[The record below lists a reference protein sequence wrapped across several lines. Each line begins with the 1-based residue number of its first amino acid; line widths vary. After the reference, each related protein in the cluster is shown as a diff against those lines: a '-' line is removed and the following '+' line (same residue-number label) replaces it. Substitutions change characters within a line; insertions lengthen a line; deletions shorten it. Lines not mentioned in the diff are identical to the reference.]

1 MIFPKNTINKR
12 SDVLSKF
19 YKVAV
24 VGGGAAGLLCAAR
37 LVCGDSPLCGKDVL
51 LLEKCDR
58 VGKKLIATG
67 NGRGNL
73 FNAKFGAEF
82 YHGEKN
88 FINSFVKN
96 FISEN
101 PPDFLE
107 KLGIPLAEEDGKIY
121 PASFQASAVLDVL
134 RSFLEYKGVR
144 TETSA
149 EVTGVSRAD
158 GGFRLQTIAEEYFAQ
173 KLVLAFGGAAAKQFG
188 TDGKSFALAKML
200 GHTVT
205 KLCPSLV
212 QLKTKLTHIKG
223 LKGLKENVG
232 IEAVSEGKSLGKAEG
247 ELLFTEYGVSGNA
260 IFKISSLV
268 TDKDN
273 VTLKIEFAP
282 QFSTEKIYELLEY
295 RSNLRYINYNDLLTG
310 IVNKR
315 IGAVIIKRAG
325 AEELFNKES
334 TRSVALKKI
343 TETLKCFKLKE
354 TGNLGFDYAQVT
366 KGGVNTDEIDPKTYE
381 SKKTKGA
388 YIVGEALDA
397 DGDCG
402 GYNLSFAFATGMTA
416 ADDIINR
423 LKIHKIEGK

>member
-1 MIFPKNTINKR
+1 M
-12 SDVLSKF
+12 SKT
-19 YKVAV
+19 YKVAI

-37 LVCGDSPLCGKDVL
+37 LVCDDSPLCGKDVL

-73 FNAKFGAEF
+73 FNVDFGAEF
-82 YHGEKN
+82 YHGESA
-88 FINSFVKN
+88 FVNSFVKN
-96 FISEN
+96 FKAAN
-101 PPDFLE
+101 PRGFLE
-107 KLGIPLAEEDGKIY
+107 KLGIPFSEEDGKIY
-121 PASFQASAVLDVL
+121 PASFQANSVLDVL

-149 EVTGVSRAD
+149 EVKSVVREGASFGLKT
-158 GGFRLQTIAEEYFAQ
+158 AESEYFAQ

-205 KLCPSLV
+205 KLYPSLV
-212 QLKTKLTHIKG
+212 QLKTELTYIKG
-223 LKGLKENVG
+223 LKGLKENVRL
-232 IEAVSEGKSLGKAEG
+232 EAVSEGKLLGKAEG

-260 IFKISSLV
+260 IFKISSAV
-268 TDKDN
+268 TDKEN
-273 VTLKIEFAP
+273 VTLRIEFAP
-282 QFSTEKIYELLEY
+282 RFSAEQIYGLLEY

-315 IGAVIIKRAG
+315 IGAAIIKRAG
-325 AEELFNKES
+325 AEELFSNKN

-343 TETLKCFKLKE
+343 TETLKSFKLKV

-366 KGGVNTDEIDPKTYE
+366 KGGVNTDEIDSKTYE
-381 SKKTKGA
+381 SKKTEGA

-423 LKIHKIEGK
+423 FKNTK